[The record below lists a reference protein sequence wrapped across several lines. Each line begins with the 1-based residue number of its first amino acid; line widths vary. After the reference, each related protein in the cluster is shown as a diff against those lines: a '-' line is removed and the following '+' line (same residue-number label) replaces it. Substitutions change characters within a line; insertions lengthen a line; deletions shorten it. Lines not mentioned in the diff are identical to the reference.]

1 MKYMPRAILVYY
13 REFERRADALSKP
26 DEVGK
31 CWLIQVPSI
40 LYGLRY
46 KVELESFSRQMM
58 NICPTLSRSSVEAG
72 LRELIVKSDSG
83 SAQAD

>member
-31 CWLIQVPSI
+31 CWLNQVPSI
-40 LYGLRY
+40 LYGLGT
-46 KVELESFSRQMM
+46 KS
-58 NICPTLSRSSVEAG
+58 NW
-72 LRELIVKSDSG
+72 IVFQG
-83 SAQAD
+83 R